1 MKYLFIFFIL
11 FLYGCGGTR
20 EYRLQEPQKISVEK
34 KLPGNVN
41 LKVFSPPK
49 YQDNLGL
56 YKYNIHLKDAIT
68 KQYEFSLRNL
78 FENELQKDR
87 AETNIHVTSLDT
99 SIFPISGLVIDIRVF
114 LKIEIFDTKMRKLKT
129 LKIYGFGSAED
140 GNKALQKAVANSFH
154 QLIPAVEELF
164 VRS

>member
-1 MKYLFIFFIL
+1 MKYLSIFFIL

-20 EYRLQEPQKISVEK
+20 EYSLQSPQEIPMEK
-34 KLPGNVN
+34 KLPGTVN

-56 YKYNIHLKDAIT
+56 YKYNVRLKEAIT
-68 KQYEFSLRNL
+68 KQYEFSLQKL
-78 FENELQKDR
+78 FEGGLKEKR
-87 AETNIHVTSLDT
+87 TETNIHVTSLDT

-114 LKIEIFDTKMRKLKT
+114 LKIEIFDANMGKLKT
-129 LKIYGFGSAED
+129 INIYGFGSAED

-154 QLIPAVEELF
+154 QLIPTVEELF
-164 VRS
+164 IRS